1 MLLSPEG
8 QQVPDQR
15 RPFFIVPEWTKD
27 PFEAAEPPAEPP
39 TQEQIAAEGGILL
52 KEGRYLVKSV
62 LGFSNSGGV
71 YIGEDRETQ
80 QEVVIKER
88 ARMSTAQRIQWRSS
102 RRSIASC
109 RRLRPSE

>member
-62 LGFSNSGGV
+62 LGFQIPVRSISERIERHSRGSN
-71 YIGEDRETQ
+71 Q
-80 QEVVIKER
+80 R
-88 ARMSTAQRIQWRSS
+88 AR
-102 RRSIASC
+102 
-109 RRLRPSE
+109 PYV